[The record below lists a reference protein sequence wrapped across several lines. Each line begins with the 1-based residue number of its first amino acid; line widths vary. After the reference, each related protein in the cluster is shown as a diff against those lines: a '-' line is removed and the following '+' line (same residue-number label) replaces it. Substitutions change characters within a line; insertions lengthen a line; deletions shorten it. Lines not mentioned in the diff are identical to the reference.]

1 MNNDIPSAPATRF
14 PPGCTIAAATGNATR
29 DGVPLLMSTSD
40 DPFAT
45 RTRLVVEQPPDGFRY
60 IATQIISPP
69 PVVSWSNMHTRGLNE
84 MGLGYTWSY
93 VTPADE
99 PTDATAVGVP
109 YYQWGNL
116 VLSQASR
123 IDQVLALLERYPRA
137 FHGNYLFA
145 DASGEICLVEVST
158 QSLRVVQRTRDGFIG
173 RTNHWT
179 EGNSFQDESIAC
191 DSRHRGDR
199 IQQLLAEQAGSID
212 RDRFMA
218 ICRDHAGR
226 DDPAIRHSICSH
238 GHDGQGDEWFGTVSS
253 EVIEPRSGTLWYC
266 YGWPCGETPVAAER
280 QPLQDRSWGSYL
292 PFRLSDLEAGEYVT
306 TDGWLTPRALGSLA
320 RQLSAESR
328 VPA

>member
-1 MNNDIPSAPATRF
+1 MKSDAADPTRMMF
-14 PPGCTIAAATGNATR
+14 PPGCTIAAATGAATS
-29 DGVPLLMSTSD
+29 DSAPLLMSTSD

-45 RTRLVVEQPPDGFRY
+45 RTRLLVAQPPGGFRY
-60 IATQIISPP
+60 IATQIVSPP
-69 PVVSWSNMHTRGLNE
+69 PMVSWSNMHTRGLNE

-99 PTDATAVGVP
+99 PTDATAVGIP

-116 VLSQASR
+116 VLSQAAR
-123 IDQVLALLERYPRA
+123 IDQALALLERYPRA

-145 DASGEICLVEVST
+145 DASGEICLIEVGT
-158 QSLRVVQRTRDGFIG
+158 QSLRVVARTRDGAIG

-179 EGNSFQDESIAC
+179 DGSSILPEEIAC
-191 DSRHRGDR
+191 DSRHRGER
-199 IQQLLAEQAGSID
+199 IEQLLAAYTGALD

-218 ICRDHAGR
+218 ICRDHEGR

-253 EVIEPRSGTLWYC
+253 EVIDPQSGTLWYC
-266 YGWPCGETPVAAER
+266 YGWPCGEAPAAPAR

-292 PFRLSDLEAGEYVT
+292 PFRLAELAPGEYVT
-306 TDGWLTPRALGSLA
+306 TDGRLTPRAFGYLST
-320 RQLSAESR
+320 QLTADSR
-328 VPA
+328 IPA